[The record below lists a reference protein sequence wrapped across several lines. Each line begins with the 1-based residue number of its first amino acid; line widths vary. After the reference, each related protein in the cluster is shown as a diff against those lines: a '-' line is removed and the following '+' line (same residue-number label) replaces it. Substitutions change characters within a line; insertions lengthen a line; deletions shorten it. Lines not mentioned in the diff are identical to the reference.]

1 MFALFALSLDAFGAS
16 GQIASCAAITE
27 DRERLACYDALAQR
41 EPPSH
46 ADAAPA
52 AAPASQPREPSASTA
67 PSALEERWELRP
79 ELRHG
84 PFRLLPY
91 RPLYLLVHGTTNTN
105 DTPSSPTRTAP
116 VQDVTLQRVEAKL
129 QLSFRTKLAEDM
141 LGSAT
146 DVWFGYTQQSY
157 WQAANSRYSSPF
169 RETDYQPEFIVMHPL
184 ALEWNG
190 VHLRYAALSFTHES
204 NGRGES
210 LSRSWNRLI
219 GQLGFESGPWSLQL
233 RPWARVFDATGERDD
248 NPDIEDY
255 AGRGELVAAYRAN
268 GHVVT
273 LTGRHSLRAGA
284 RSRGSAQLDWA
295 FPIAGGLNGHVQ
307 LFSGYG
313 ESLIDYN
320 HRQTTI
326 GVGVSFFD

>member
-1 MFALFALSLDAFGAS
+1 MDRSALMFALFALSLDAFGAS

-52 AAPASQPREPSASTA
+52 AAPASQVREPSASTA

-105 DTPSSPTRTAP
+105 DTPSSPTRPAP

-157 WQAANSRYSSPF
+157 WQAANSRYSSPSA
-169 RETDYQPEFIVMHPL
+169 RPTTSR
-184 ALEWNG
+184 N
-190 VHLRYAALSFTHES
+190 
-204 NGRGES
+204 S
-210 LSRSWNRLI
+210 L
-219 GQLGFESGPWSLQL
+219 
-233 RPWARVFDATGERDD
+233 
-248 NPDIEDY
+248 
-255 AGRGELVAAYRAN
+255 
-268 GHVVT
+268 
-273 LTGRHSLRAGA
+273 
-284 RSRGSAQLDWA
+284 
-295 FPIAGGLNGHVQ
+295 
-307 LFSGYG
+307 
-313 ESLIDYN
+313 
-320 HRQTTI
+320 
-326 GVGVSFFD
+326 